1 MKYTDSS
8 LCGPRTTGLINSDLT
23 SAYEFEE
30 LAKTKEIVMAL
41 KKLTFFNS
49 TLRRACS

>member
-8 LCGPRTTGLINSDLT
+8 LCGPRTIGLIKSDLI
-23 SAYEFEE
+23 SAYEFEAV
-30 LAKTKEIVMAL
+30 AKTKEIVMAL

-49 TLRRACS
+49 TLRCACG